1 MSQENVKVVREL
13 YELFPDLAAPP
24 PTTEFLELFDPEVH
38 LDQTRRVFNPASYD
52 GQDGVLRAL
61 AELREAWEHFV
72 LQPERFIE
80 AGDDVVVVQSV
91 RGRGRGSGV
100 DVLGRSASLHTLRN
114 GRIVRLVVYQ
124 DISEALRAAG
134 VSD

>member
-1 MSQENVKVVREL
+1 M
-13 YELFPDLAAPP
+13 
-24 PTTEFLELFDPEVH
+24 
-38 LDQTRRVFNPASYD
+38 
-52 GQDGVLRAL
+52 
-61 AELREAWEHFV
+61 
-72 LQPERFIE
+72 
-80 AGDDVVVVQSV
+80 VVVQSV